1 MAPQNTTIH
10 TGVHFIDNLLSGV
23 FTNIVIAVLILL
35 IGFIIGRV
43 VNSLLKK
50 FLKDMKIDEILKK
63 KAKIKISLEN
73 MINSSI
79 TLIIYLITII
89 MALNQLGITTL
100 LLNIISISIILALKD
115 FVPNMIA
122 GIKINKKEIIKKGDK
137 ISFDR
142 IYAIVHEIT
151 LTETKLESKS
161 GDIIFIP
168 NALLLK
174 KVIKIPKNKKS
185 KS

>member
-1 MAPQNTTIH
+1 
-10 TGVHFIDNLLSGV
+10 
-23 FTNIVIAVLILL
+23 
-35 IGFIIGRV
+35 
-43 VNSLLKK
+43 
-50 FLKDMKIDEILKK
+50 MKLDEILKK

-73 MINSSI
+73 LIRSSI

-100 LLNIISISIILALKD
+100 LLNIISISIILLLTFSIILALKD

-122 GIKINKKEIIKKGDK
+122 GIKINKKEIVKKGDK

-142 IYAIVHEIT
+142 IYAVVHEVT

-174 KVIKIPKNKKS
+174 KVIRVPKRKKS

>member
-1 MAPQNTTIH
+1 
-10 TGVHFIDNLLSGV
+10 
-23 FTNIVIAVLILL
+23 
-35 IGFIIGRV
+35 
-43 VNSLLKK
+43 
-50 FLKDMKIDEILKK
+50 
-63 KAKIKISLEN
+63 
-73 MINSSI
+73 
-79 TLIIYLITII
+79 

-100 LLNIISISIILALKD
+100 LLNIISISIILLLTFSIILALKD

-122 GIKINKKEIIKKGDK
+122 GIKINKKEIVKKGDK

-142 IYAIVHEIT
+142 IYAVVHEVT

-174 KVIKIPKNKKS
+174 KVIRVPKRKKS